1 MEINHQAIVTEL
13 WDKIRN
19 AIDGKIASAAGHL
32 AEVIQVADQKIAEA
46 ASHAAAA
53 LEAKEG
59 AVEAGGDKAPLEHEH
74 VSADITDTTTQAGTL
89 SDANK
94 VMATNGSG
102 RFVYNRVSTD
112 PNELVNRK
120 FVTDQAALRVP
131 TSDVTTTPEEGKI
144 PRWVDGE
151 HLYVGPNP
159 TDQGHAASK
168 AYVDRVTTKIE
179 VVSSL
184 PTNADLT
191 TVYLVRE

>member
-19 AIDGKIASAAGHL
+19 AIDGKIASASGHL
-32 AEVIQVADQKIAEA
+32 AEVIQVADQKISEA
-46 ASHAAAA
+46 AGHAADA
-53 LEAKEG
+53 LKAKQDAEKL
-59 AVEAGGDKAPLEHEH
+59 AGGEPAEHKH

-94 VMATNGSG
+94 VMATNESG
-102 RFVYNRVSTD
+102 RFVYNRVSTEF
-112 PNELVNRK
+112 NELVNRK

-131 TSDVTTTPEEGKI
+131 TSDVTTVPEEGKI

-168 AYVDRVTTKIE
+168 AYVDRATTKIE
-179 VVSSL
+179 VVNSL
-184 PTNADLT
+184 PTVIDLT